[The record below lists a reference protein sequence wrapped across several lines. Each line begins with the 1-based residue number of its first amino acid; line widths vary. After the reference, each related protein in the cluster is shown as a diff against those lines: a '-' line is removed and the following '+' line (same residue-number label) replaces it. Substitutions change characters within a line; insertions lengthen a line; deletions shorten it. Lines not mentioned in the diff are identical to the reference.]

1 MLIIHKIT
9 HNVDLLTAFTLS
21 GKGAV
26 DFPIFLML
34 VAKNVNRTDS
44 HDDIIGCFRT
54 FDKEG
59 NGFISA
65 AELRH
70 IMTNIGDKMTDEEVC
85 SILSLVS

>member
-1 MLIIHKIT
+1 
-9 HNVDLLTAFTLS
+9 
-21 GKGAV
+21 
-26 DFPIFLML
+26 ML

-44 HDDIIGCFRT
+44 QDDIMGCFRI

-70 IMTNIGDKMTDEEVC
+70 IMTNIGDRMTDEEVC
-85 SILSLVS
+85 FVFK

>member
-1 MLIIHKIT
+1 M
-9 HNVDLLTAFTLS
+9 
-21 GKGAV
+21 

-34 VAKNVNRTDS
+34 VAKNVNRVDS
-44 HDDIIGCFRT
+44 HDDIIECFRT

-70 IMTNIGDKMTDEEVC
+70 IMTNIGDIMKDEEVC
-85 SILSLVS
+85 NFLDRKRYF

>member
-1 MLIIHKIT
+1 MCTISSLHI
-9 HNVDLLTAFTLS
+9 

-26 DFPIFLML
+26 DFPVFLML
-34 VAKNVNRTDS
+34 VAKNLNQTDT

-65 AELRH
+65 AEMRH

-85 SILSLVS
+85 ISIHAQCLKEN

>member
-1 MLIIHKIT
+1 MA
-9 HNVDLLTAFTLS
+9 DLFPAFILS

-26 DFPIFLML
+26 DFPVFLML
-34 VAKNVNRTDS
+34 VAKNVNRIDS
-44 HDDIIGCFRT
+44 QDDIMGCFRI

-70 IMTNIGDKMTDEEVC
+70 IMTNIGDRMTDEEVC
-85 SILSLVS
+85 FVFK

>member
-1 MLIIHKIT
+1 MA
-9 HNVDLLTAFTLS
+9 DLFPVFILS

-26 DFPIFLML
+26 DFPVFLML

-44 HDDIIGCFRT
+44 HISDIMGCFRI

-70 IMTNIGDKMTDEEVC
+70 IMTDIGDKMTDEEVC
-85 SILSLVS
+85 FVFK